1 MIKWTGSGAT
11 NRRRD
16 SRRLVRGTWNNERM
30 RQIRIAVLLL
40 LLCGCSGQSEVS
52 GEWISL
58 FDGESL
64 EGWTASENR
73 ETFRVED
80 GLIVVHGPRSHL
92 FYTGPVA
99 DHDFKNFA
107 LEVEVL
113 TTPGS
118 NSGIYFH
125 TEFQDE
131 GWPAR
136 GYEAQVNNSHTD
148 PRLTGSLYGIEDVL
162 EKKVRDN
169 EWFVQR
175 ISVRDRR
182 ILIQVKRETVI
193 DYTEPE
199 DPQRPEDMGGR
210 LLSSGTI
217 ALQGHDPGSKVFYR
231 EVRIKLLD

>member
-1 MIKWTGSGAT
+1 
-11 NRRRD
+11 
-16 SRRLVRGTWNNERM
+16 M
-30 RQIRIAVLLL
+30 RQIWIAVLLL
-40 LLCGCSGQSEVS
+40 LLCGCSGPSEVS

-73 ETFRVED
+73 ETFRLED
-80 GLIVVHGPRSHL
+80 GLIVAHGPRSHL
-92 FYTGPVA
+92 YYTGPVA
-99 DHDFKNFA
+99 DHDFKNFE

-125 TEFQDE
+125 TEFQKE

-148 PRLTGSLYGIEDVL
+148 PRLTGSLWAIEDVL

-175 ISVRDRR
+175 ISVKDRR
-182 ILIQVKRETVI
+182 IVIQVNRETVV

-199 DPQRPEDMGGR
+199 DPQRPENIAGR

>member
-1 MIKWTGSGAT
+1 
-11 NRRRD
+11 
-16 SRRLVRGTWNNERM
+16 M

-64 EGWTASENR
+64 EGWTASEDR

-80 GLIVVHGPRSHL
+80 GLIVAHGPRSHL
-92 FYTGPVA
+92 YYTGPVA
-99 DHDFKNFA
+99 DHDFKNFE

-182 ILIQVKRETVI
+182 ILIQVNRETVV

>member
-1 MIKWTGSGAT
+1 
-11 NRRRD
+11 
-16 SRRLVRGTWNNERM
+16 M

-64 EGWTASENR
+64 EGWTASEDR

-80 GLIVVHGPRSHL
+80 GLIVAHGPRSHL
-92 FYTGPVA
+92 YYTGPVA
-99 DHDFKNFA
+99 DHDFKNFE

-182 ILIQVKRETVI
+182 ILIQVNRETVV

-231 EVRIKLLD
+231 EVRVKLLD

>member
-1 MIKWTGSGAT
+1 
-11 NRRRD
+11 
-16 SRRLVRGTWNNERM
+16 M

-64 EGWTASENR
+64 EGWTASQDR

-80 GLIVVHGPRSHL
+80 GLIVAHGPRSHL
-92 FYTGPVA
+92 YYTGPVA
-99 DHDFKNFA
+99 DHDFKNFE

-175 ISVRDRR
+175 ISVRDQR
-182 ILIQVKRETVI
+182 ILIQVNRETVV

-231 EVRIKLLD
+231 EVRVKLLD